1 MNDRPDIRHPPTAV
15 PATAPQPPRRKGR
28 GRAPRRTA
36 LDLAQSW
43 AVIGIFAIV
52 ATGGIYVAA
61 AVLMPVTLAVVV
73 GLILGAAA
81 DRLGKLGIPPMLA
94 GLILATVVVTTLFLG
109 ANALVQPL
117 GHFAEE
123 APRLIEAA
131 VERVLPYLERIEW
144 LHISEASL
152 RGGPVSAEALLQN
165 TGAILTTIAAGVTP
179 ALLQGLI
186 FFVALALFLG
196 SRHSLRRGLIIA
208 FRDRSRRLS
217 AIRVLNAIESSL
229 GSYFAAA
236 TLLYSIVGVAMTVIA
251 FVGGLQMPLLW
262 GLLAFISSY
271 VPFLG
276 ITVTTFSVAVG
287 GLVTHDSVLVGL
299 APAMVFFVVHGLVEN
314 LLTPAVM
321 GRRLEI
327 NPFVV
332 FVAIVF
338 WTWMWG
344 AVGAVLALPLSLIGM
359 AILDELLPERTV
371 HPKLPG

>member
-1 MNDRPDIRHPPTAV
+1 MNDRPDIRHSPTAT
-15 PATAPQPPRRKGR
+15 PATALQSPRRKGR
-28 GRAPRRTA
+28 DRAPRRSA
-36 LDLAQSW
+36 LDLAESW
-43 AVIGIFAIV
+43 AVIGIFAILT
-52 ATGGIYVAA
+52 TGGIYLAA

-81 DRLGKLGIPPMLA
+81 DRLGRLGIPPMLA
-94 GLILATVVVTTLFLG
+94 GLILATIVVTTLFLG
-109 ANALVQPL
+109 ANALVRPL

-131 VERVLPYLERIEW
+131 VERVLPYIERIEW

-208 FRDRSRRLS
+208 FRDRRRRLA
-217 AIRVLNAIESSL
+217 AIRVLNAIEASL

-236 TLLYSIVGVAMTVIA
+236 TLLYALVGVAMTVIA
-251 FVGGLQMPLLW
+251 FFGGLQMPLLW

-299 APAMVFFVVHGLVEN
+299 APAMVFFLVHGLVEN

-359 AILDELLPERTV
+359 AILDELFPEQNV

>member
-1 MNDRPDIRHPPTAV
+1 MNDRPEIRHSPAAM
-15 PATAPQPPRRKGR
+15 PATALQPPRRKGR
-28 GRAPRRTA
+28 DRAPRRSA
-36 LDLAQSW
+36 LDLAESW
-43 AVIGIFAIV
+43 AVIGIFAILT
-52 ATGGIYVAA
+52 TGGIYLAA
-61 AVLMPVTLAVVV
+61 AVLMPVTLAIVV

-81 DRLGKLGIPPMLA
+81 DRLGRLGIPPMLA
-94 GLILATVVVTTLFLG
+94 GLILATIVVTALFLG
-109 ANALVQPL
+109 ANALVRPL

-131 VERVLPYLERIEW
+131 VERVLPYIERIEW

-152 RGGPVSAEALLQN
+152 RGGPVSAEAVLQN
-165 TGAILTTIAAGVTP
+165 TGAILTAVAAGVTP

-208 FRDRSRRLS
+208 FRDRRRRLS
-217 AIRVLNAIESSL
+217 AIRVLNAIETSL

-236 TLLYSIVGVAMTVIA
+236 TLLYGLVGVAMTVIA
-251 FVGGLQMPLLW
+251 FFGGLQMPPLW

-287 GLVTHDSVLVGL
+287 GLVTHDSVFVGL
-299 APAMVFFVVHGLVEN
+299 APAMVFFLVHGLIEN

-344 AVGAVLALPLSLIGM
+344 AVGAVLALPLSLIAM
-359 AILDELLPERTV
+359 AILDELFPEQNV

>member
-1 MNDRPDIRHPPTAV
+1 
-15 PATAPQPPRRKGR
+15 
-28 GRAPRRTA
+28 
-36 LDLAQSW
+36 
-43 AVIGIFAIV
+43 
-52 ATGGIYVAA
+52 
-61 AVLMPVTLAVVV
+61 
-73 GLILGAAA
+73 
-81 DRLGKLGIPPMLA
+81 LGIPPMLA
-94 GLILATVVVTTLFLG
+94 GLILATIVVTTLFLG

-131 VERVLPYLERIEW
+131 VERVLPYLKRIEW

-196 SRHSLRRGLIIA
+196 SRHSLRCGLIIA

-217 AIRVLNAIESSL
+217 AIRVLNAIEISL

-236 TLLYSIVGVAMTVIA
+236 TLLYSIVGVSMSVIA

-359 AILDELLPERTV
+359 AILDELFPEQNV

>member
-1 MNDRPDIRHPPTAV
+1 MNDRPDIRHSPTAT
-15 PATAPQPPRRKGR
+15 PATALQSPRRKGR
-28 GRAPRRTA
+28 DRAPRRSA
-36 LDLAQSW
+36 LDLAESW
-43 AVIGIFAIV
+43 AVIGIFAILT
-52 ATGGIYVAA
+52 TGGIYLAA

-81 DRLGKLGIPPMLA
+81 DRLGRLGIPPMLA
-94 GLILATVVVTTLFLG
+94 GLILATIVVTTLFLG
-109 ANALVQPL
+109 ANALVRPL

-123 APRLIEAA
+123 APRLIESA
-131 VERVLPYLERIEW
+131 VERVLPYIERIEW

-165 TGAILTTIAAGVTP
+165 TGAILTAVAAGVTP

-217 AIRVLNAIESSL
+217 AIRVLNAIETSL

-236 TLLYSIVGVAMTVIA
+236 TLLYALVGVAMTVIA
-251 FVGGLQMPLLW
+251 FFGGLQMPLLW

-299 APAMVFFVVHGLVEN
+299 APAMVFFLVHGLVEN

-359 AILDELLPERTV
+359 AILDELFPEQNV